1 MLGRNLNIVIV
12 EDNDDLRQGWLTF
25 FEKNGHHVK
34 AVALAEELLEVSGL
48 FRPDVYLIDLNLPD
62 GDGLDLVAQ
71 LRKAHPNVGIVII
84 TARTQLGDKV
94 LGYNSGA
101 DIYFSKPVDPEELLA
116 GVSSLARRSQF
127 ANDAGELLS
136 LRLLKHELQGPLS
149 TVLLT
154 PHETA
159 LLAGLVRAAGTP
171 LARWQLA
178 ELLGSGSD
186 LPTDAM
192 LEMRVARLR
201 KRLVAAGASAPA
213 IRALHKQGYV
223 LSCAVI
229 LN

>member
-1 MLGRNLNIVIV
+1 MPVRNLNIVIV
-12 EDNDDLRQGWLTF
+12 EDNDDLRWGWMGF
-25 FEKNGHHVK
+25 FERNGHHVK

-48 FRPDVYLIDLNLPD
+48 FHPDVYLIDLNLPD

-71 LRKAHPNVGIVII
+71 LRKVHPNVGIIII

-116 GVSSLARRSQF
+116 GISSLTKRRQSVDGAEQ
-127 ANDAGELLS
+127 LLF
-136 LRLLKHELQGPLS
+136 LRLREHQLHGPLS
-149 TVLLT
+149 TVSLT

-159 LLAGLVRAAGTP
+159 LLSGLVRASGTP

-178 ELLGSGSD
+178 ELLGSRSD
-186 LPTDAM
+186 LPSDAM
-192 LEMRVARLR
+192 LEMRIARLR
-201 KRLVAAGASAPA
+201 KRLFAAGAPPPA

-223 LSCAVI
+223 LSCTVI